1 MSQLSVQQLFE
12 ERRDKLQLTWVGGH
26 NGASRALNNDALNR
40 PGVGLVGH
48 MNLVHPILIQA
59 IGETDLAYLSS
70 QSVDAR
76 TDSLK
81 RLCNSETVSIFICDG
96 MDAPGYLIEACDQF
110 NTPLF
115 LSQKKTRAFVN
126 LLRPYLQ
133 RELSEVTTK
142 HGVFL
147 DVLGFGIMITGNSQ
161 IGKSELALELISRG
175 AGLVADDAV
184 ELFQL
189 GPETIQGR
197 CPTILRDFLEVRGI
211 GVLNIKAI
219 FGETAVRPRK
229 TLRLI
234 VHLERPTEEYFRG
247 LDRLQTKSST
257 TTILGI
263 EIPTVTLAVVAGR
276 NLAVLVEAAVRHYIL
291 QTRGYDSTKDFL
303 DRHEAAMREQL
314 DSGASV
320 PVAAK
325 SLLGA
330 SVLGGAAAIMP
341 IAPIFDESGMFRAY
355 DSEG

>member
-1 MSQLSVQQLFE
+1 MPRLSVQQLFDD
-12 ERRDKLQLTWVGGH
+12 RREKLQLTWIGGRK
-26 NGASRALNNDALNR
+26 GASRELTHDALNR

-48 MNLVHPILIQA
+48 LNLIHPILIQA
-59 IGETDLAYLSS
+59 LGMSDLDYLGNQPTAARAESFATLCKGET
-70 QSVDAR
+70 
-76 TDSLK
+76 T
-81 RLCNSETVSIFICDG
+81 CIFVCDG
-96 MDAPGYLIEACDQF
+96 ADAPRDLIAACDQHGV
-110 NTPLF
+110 PLF
-115 LSQKKTRAFVN
+115 LSQKMSRVFVN

-133 RELSEVTTK
+133 RELSEVTTS

-147 DVLGFGIMITGNSQ
+147 DVLGFGILITGDSQ

-184 ELFQL
+184 ELYQI

-197 CPTILRDFLEVRGI
+197 CPPLLRDFLEVRGI
-211 GVLNIKAI
+211 GVINIKAI

-247 LDRLQTKSST
+247 LDRLQTKSSST
-257 TTILGI
+257 FILGV

-303 DRHEAAMREQL
+303 ERHEVVMREQDDAAQAATDA
-314 DSGASV
+314 DSS
-320 PVAAK
+320 AATRQ
-325 SLLGA
+325 
-330 SVLGGAAAIMP
+330 I
-341 IAPIFDESGMFRAY
+341 RAFGT
-355 DSEG
+355 D

>member
-1 MSQLSVQQLFE
+1 MPQLSVQRLFE
-12 ERRDKLQLTWVGGH
+12 DRRDKLALTWIGGQR
-26 NGASRALNNDALNR
+26 GSSRALNHDALNR

-48 MNLVHPILIQA
+48 LNLIHPILIQA
-59 IGETDLAYLSS
+59 LGLSDIEYLSNLDEAQLS
-70 QSVDAR
+70 A
-76 TDSLK
+76 SLEA
-81 RLCNSETVSIFICDG
+81 LCTNETLAIFLCDG
-96 MDAPGYLIEACDQF
+96 AEAPRYLIEAADRYG
-110 NTPLF
+110 TPLF
-115 LSQKKTRAFVN
+115 LSLKKSRVFVN

-133 RELSEVTTK
+133 RELSEITTS

-147 DVLGFGIMITGNSQ
+147 DVLGFGILITGDSQ

-184 ELFQL
+184 ELYQV

-197 CPTILRDFLEVRGI
+197 CPPLLRDFLEVRGI
-211 GVLNIKAI
+211 GVLNIRAI

-234 VHLERPTEEYFRG
+234 VHLERPTKEYFQG

-257 TTILGI
+257 TTILGV

-303 DRHEAAMREQL
+303 DRHEAAMREQGDENL
-314 DSGASV
+314 PKKSSRG
-320 PVAAK
+320 PVAAT
-325 SLLGA
+325 A
-330 SVLGGAAAIMP
+330 DD
-341 IAPIFDESGMFRAY
+341 FDPEATTSFNAFGP
-355 DSEG
+355 E